1 MKLSKIA
8 DISSGL
14 VLARKKALTNKGF
27 DYEVLTLK
35 SLNENGYIEDDFLDN
50 FISEEKIK
58 EQYLTKEGDI
68 VVRLSTP
75 NTAVYIEKEQEGIII
90 PSLFI
95 IIRIHSSSVISKFLQ
110 IYFNSE
116 KCKRQLAA
124 DTIGS
129 VLSIVKTSSFKELD
143 VPKYSIEQ
151 QKNIINL
158 NELIV
163 KEKKLLNQLLNEK
176 EKYHKA
182 IMSKMFN

>member
-14 VLARKKALTNKGF
+14 VLARKKSSTSKGF
-27 DYEVLTLK
+27 AYELLTLK
-35 SLNENGYIEDDFLDN
+35 SFDENGYIEDDFLDD

-68 VVRLSTP
+68 VVRLSAP
-75 NTAVYIEKEQEGIII
+75 NTAVYITKKQEGIII
-90 PSLFI
+90 PSLFV
-95 IIRIHSSSVISKFLQ
+95 IIRSNSSSIISQFLQ
-110 IYFNSE
+110 IYLNSE

-129 VLSIVKTSSFKELD
+129 VLSIVKTSSFKEID
-143 VPKYSIEQ
+143 IPKYTMDK

-158 NELIV
+158 NELVV
-163 KEKKLLNQLLNEK
+163 KEKRLLNQLLNEK